1 MTQTRRIA
9 GLKVSRVAPSKP
21 RHKSL
26 PDLAPPE
33 ERLRTQKSHIFSADA
48 IGLTH
53 AYAMEDIFDPSERP
67 ENEDTTARLTV
78 YALNLTVMVFTVP
91 VGLALLLLNILAGE
105 NLRTTAHVMALTGLF
120 SALAAANPGLS
131 ALPI

>member
-1 MTQTRRIA
+1 M
-9 GLKVSRVAPSKP
+9 SRVVPTKP
-21 RHKSL
+21 HHKSL

-48 IGLTH
+48 IALTH
-53 AYAMEDIFDPSERP
+53 TSAMEDVFDPSER
-67 ENEDTTARLTV
+67 EEHKDTVARLTV

-105 NLRTTAHVMALTGLF
+105 NLRTTSHVMALTGLF
-120 SALAAANPGLS
+120 SALAAANPALV